1 MSVRIYPVSGKELH
15 HDGYDVKVNGTA
27 VKLDAARVSAIPFN
41 RRWPGHQRTLDQTEM
56 INFLSMAMDEPV
68 TFEIRPKNA
77 FEKVEIRPLSLG
89 IVPEIM
95 DGVIRFTLE
104 KPAYFT
110 VEPYGRQDALH
121 IFADPMPRYN
131 LDFSDE
137 NVIYYG
143 AGVHE
148 VGQIVLKSNQTL
160 FLDEGA
166 VVYACVKAT
175 DANNIRI
182 LGQGILD
189 NSHNKEQILFEV
201 EEDPVALARHEAINN
216 ATRQHTVQLEY
227 CDHIEIEG
235 ITIRDS
241 LVYNIRPV
249 ACRDLKIANV
259 KIIGCW
265 RYNSDG
271 IDMHNCE
278 NVAIENCFLRTFD
291 DCICV
296 KGFDCYYKGDIAQLV
311 QAAMHRNGR
320 VYDTFRNVRVRNC
333 VLWND
338 WGKCLEIGA
347 ETKAEEM
354 CDVIFEDCDVIHT
367 THTVLDCM
375 NVDYADVHDITW
387 RNIRIQWDDVNPQ
400 PLYQTLDATP
410 YSPTDPDYAPAVIVA
425 QAVYHHEYSAGSTR
439 HGKNRNLTFENIQLI
454 GRQAVRFKFEGYD
467 AEHLTSDVTV
477 RGFTVNG
484 KPLLEYQLLQNEFC
498 RNIRIEK

>member
-15 HDGYDVKVNGTA
+15 HDGYEVKVNGVSAT
-27 VKLDAARVSAIPFN
+27 LDAARVSAIPFN
-41 RRWPGHQRTLDQTEM
+41 RRWPGHQRTIDQTEM
-56 INFLSMAMDEPV
+56 VNFLSMAMDEPV
-68 TFEIRPKNA
+68 TFEIKPKEA

-89 IVPEIM
+89 IVPEVT

-110 VEPYGRQDALH
+110 VEPYGRRNALH
-121 IFADPMPRYN
+121 IFADPMPQYTV
-131 LDFSDE
+131 DPGDKD
-137 NVIYYG
+137 VIYYG
-143 AGVHE
+143 AGIHE
-148 VGQIVLKSNQTL
+148 VGQIELKSGQTL

-166 VVYACVKAT
+166 VVYACVTAT
-175 DANNIRI
+175 DASNIRI
-182 LGQGILD
+182 LGRGVLD
-189 NSHNKEQILFEV
+189 NSHNKEHILFEV
-201 EEDPVALARHEAINN
+201 KEDPEALARHEAIKN

-249 ACRDLKIANV
+249 ACRDV
-259 KIIGCW
+259 KISHVKVIGCW

-271 IDMHNCE
+271 FDMHNCE
-278 NVAIENCFLRTFD
+278 NVAIDHCFLRTFD

-296 KGFDCYYKGDIAQLV
+296 KGFDCYYEGDIAQLV
-311 QAAMHRNGR
+311 QEAMRRSDR

-354 CDVIFEDCDVIHT
+354 CDVVFEDCDVIHT

-400 PLYQTLDATP
+400 PMYQALDSTLYC
-410 YSPTDPDYAPAVIVA
+410 PTDPDYAPAVIVA
-425 QAVYHHEYSAGSTR
+425 QVVYHHEYSAGSTR
-439 HGKNRNLTFENIQLI
+439 MGKNRNLTFENIQLF
-454 GRQAVRFKFEGYD
+454 GRQQVRFRFEGYD
-467 AEHLTSDVTV
+467 AEHMTSNVTV
-477 RGFTVNG
+477 RGFTVNR
-484 KPLLEYQLLQNEFC
+484 KPLQEYQLVQNEFC
-498 RNIRIEK
+498 RNITVEP

>member
-56 INFLSMAMDEPV
+56 VNFLSMAMDEPV
-68 TFEIRPKNA
+68 TFEIRPKNG
-77 FEKVEIRPLSLG
+77 FEKVEIRPQALG
-89 IVPEIM
+89 IVPEI
-95 DGVIRFTLE
+95 DNGVIRFTLE

-110 VEPYGRQDALH
+110 VEPYGRHDALH
-121 IFADPMPRYN
+121 IFADPMPQYN
-131 LDFSDE
+131 VDFSYE
-137 NVIYYG
+137 NVMYYG

-182 LGQGILD
+182 LGRGILD
-189 NSHNKEQILFEV
+189 NSHNHEKILFEV
-201 EEDPVALARHEAINN
+201 EEDPEALARHEAINN
-216 ATRQHTVQLEY
+216 AKRQYTIELEY
-227 CDHIEIEG
+227 CEKILIDG

-249 ACRDLKIANV
+249 ACRDV
-259 KIIGCW
+259 KISHVKVIGCW

-271 IDMHNCE
+271 FDMHNCE
-278 NVAIENCFLRTFD
+278 DVTIENCFLRTYD

-296 KGFDCYYKGDIAQLV
+296 KGFDCYYTGDIAQQV

-320 VYDTFRNVRVRNC
+320 VYDTFRNVRVRDC

-354 CDVIFEDCDVIHT
+354 HDVVFEDCDVIHT
-367 THTVLDCM
+367 THAVLDCM

-400 PLYQTLDATP
+400 PMYQTLDSTP
-410 YSPTDPDYAPAVIVA
+410 YCPTDPDYAPAVIVA
-425 QAVYHHEYSAGSTR
+425 QVVHHHEYSAGSTR
-439 HGKNRNLTFENIQLI
+439 QGKNRHLTFENIQLF

-467 AEHLTSDVTV
+467 AEHLTSNVTV

-484 KPLLEYQLLQNEFC
+484 KPLREYQLLQNDFC
-498 RNIRIEK
+498 RNIKIEP